1 MVVSHHFPSE
11 MDRIIDYFPRPQR
24 GMTLAPRVQVFTQL
38 SCNIVRDNDKYD
50 HTTTSSSVGLTSPPL
65 ALALPLEP
73 FGPHPDLLPY
83 LPLPP
88 TEAFTLHQFVTFETN
103 SSDNSDR
110 PDPSNPLSCNE
121 DPAVQAIAARL
132 QTIMAMT
139 VGTLCALS
147 TGWWGHFGERHG
159 RTRVLAAATVGLFL
173 T

>member
-1 MVVSHHFPSE
+1 
-11 MDRIIDYFPRPQR
+11 
-24 GMTLAPRVQVFTQL
+24 MTLAPRVQVFTQL

-50 HTTTSSSVGLTSPPL
+50 HTTASSSAGLTFPSP
-65 ALALPLEP
+65 ALVLPLEP
-73 FGPHPDLLPY
+73 FGPHSDLLPY

-88 TEAFTLHQFVTFETN
+88 TEAFALHQFVTFENN
-103 SSDNSDR
+103 SSDNPDR
-110 PDPSNPLSCNE
+110 PDPLSCNE
-121 DPAVQAIAARL
+121 DPAVQAVAARL

-159 RTRVLAAATVGLFL
+159 RTRVLAAATLGLFL